1 MTENL
6 FLKYFNGHCSQDEKN
21 EILNWIKEESHG
33 LADHLMVQKI
43 WENYSPAE
51 QFDEL
56 KYERMLDKV
65 HHLINLSKTEPT
77 AKKRVSFN
85 KMVHS
90 IGKVITRVAA
100 ILFIPLFV
108 YFVYSYKKPD
118 PALVKADPPV
128 VDTVEIIAPVGS
140 RTFIRLSDGT
150 GVHLNHGSKLRYP
163 QKFTGEERKVDL
175 EGEAFFSVKHDPERP
190 FLVEAS
196 NLLITATG
204 TEFNVMAYPD
214 ESFVETTLV
223 EGKVI
228 VQKKNSGN
236 TFLRVCE
243 MKPGSHLKF
252 MQNKN
257 TYHCDSVDPGKYISW
272 KDGVLI
278 FKNDPLQEITSR
290 LGRWYN
296 VEFVFRNESVKE
308 FPYTAT
314 FVDETLPQILDLLKL
329 ATPIRYEM
337 TSRIKLPDGT
347 FSKPKVFID
356 IKRN

>member
-1 MTENL
+1 MTEEL
-6 FLKYFNGHCSQDEKN
+6 AIKYFRDVCSQEEKK
-21 EILNWIKEESHG
+21 EILKWVGEESHRHS
-33 LADHLMVQKI
+33 DHLVFQKI
-43 WENYSPAE
+43 WDNYSPEEKA
-51 QFDEL
+51 DEL
-56 KYERMLDKV
+56 KYSRMLDRV
-65 HHLINLSKTEPT
+65 HHKINLSEAVSR
-77 AKKRVSFN
+77 AKNGIKFHKLIYST
-85 KMVHS
+85 
-90 IGKVITRVAA
+90 GKAVTKAA
-100 ILFIPLFV
+100 AVLFIPLLV
-108 YFVYSYKKPD
+108 YFIYSYKKPG
-118 PALVKADPPV
+118 PEMVNSGLQV
-128 VDTVEIIAPVGS
+128 VDTVEVAAPIGS

-150 GVHLNHGSKLRYP
+150 GVHLNHGSKIRYP
-163 QKFTGEERKVDL
+163 QKFIGEKRKVEL

-196 NLLITATG
+196 NLIITATG

-214 ESFVETTLV
+214 ESIVETTLV
-223 EGKVI
+223 EGKVF
-228 VQKKNSGN
+228 VQKKNFGN

-252 MQNKN
+252 IQNTN
-257 TYHCDSVDPGKYISW
+257 TYVCSIVEPGKYISW
-272 KDGVLI
+272 KDGILI
-278 FKNDPLQEITSR
+278 FKNDPLHEITTR

-296 VEFVFRNESVKE
+296 VEFVFRNESVKD